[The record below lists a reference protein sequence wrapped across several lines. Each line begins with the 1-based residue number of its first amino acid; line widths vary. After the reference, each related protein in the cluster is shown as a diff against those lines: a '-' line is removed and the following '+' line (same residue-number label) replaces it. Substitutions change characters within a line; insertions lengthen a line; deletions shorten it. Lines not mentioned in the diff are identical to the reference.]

1 MMYRLVASL
10 QVHVGL
16 YQHSLD
22 CEFIDAYWYTKPRF
36 AREVNIMMQEH
47 VHVGI
52 SVNCKIQVLQTEI
65 KEMTINFNSRIP
77 CSKNTLTCK
86 LYWCKPCANGPLI
99 QNQQERLKMCVYS
112 KINYA
117 CNKVYRR

>member
-1 MMYRLVASL
+1 
-10 QVHVGL
+10 
-16 YQHSLD
+16 
-22 CEFIDAYWYTKPRF
+22 
-36 AREVNIMMQEH
+36 MMQEH
-47 VHVGI
+47 VHVGR

-86 LYWCKPCANGPLI
+86 LYWCEPCANGPLI
-99 QNQQERLKMCVYS
+99 QNQQERLKMCLYS

-117 CNKVYRR
+117 CNKVHKR